1 MKKSKK
7 LSINPVFTS
16 NQTRLAVLIT
26 LLSNP
31 RSSYSAI
38 GALTGISKQRVH
50 VIVKG
55 LKEQLP
61 WLDDFI
67 DHSQQKRCK
76 CGKHIPNNYQIC
88 PDCKKEKQRAWRRE
102 YMRHYYQD
110 EQNHRKHIIRL
121 RTYTEQSKG
130 NIIKADHCALC
141 GSKDNLV
148 LHHNSFNDESF
159 IQFNVMTL
167 CKSCNNKLSG
177 VMKHV

>member
-1 MKKSKK
+1 MKKSKN

-16 NQTRLAVLIT
+16 NQTRLAVLIA

-31 RSSYSAI
+31 NASYSAI
-38 GALTGISKQRVH
+38 GAMVGISKQRVH
-50 VIVKG
+50 IIVKG
-55 LKEQLP
+55 LKEKFP
-61 WLDDFI
+61 WLEECI
-67 DHSQQKRCK
+67 EHSQNKQC
-76 CGKHIPNNYQIC
+76 N
-88 PDCKKEKQRAWRRE
+88 DCNKDKQRAWRRE
-102 YMRHYYQD
+102 YMRNYYKD
-110 EQNHRKHIIRL
+110 EENHRKHLIRM

-130 NIIKADHCALC
+130 NIIKADHCACC
-141 GSKDNLV
+141 GRKQNLV